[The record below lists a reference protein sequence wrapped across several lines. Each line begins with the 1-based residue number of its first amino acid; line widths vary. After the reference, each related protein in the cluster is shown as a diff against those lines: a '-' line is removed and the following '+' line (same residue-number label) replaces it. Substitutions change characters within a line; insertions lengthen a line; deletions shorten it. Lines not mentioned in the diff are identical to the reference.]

1 MSKPDRKAI
10 VVIWNWLTQYQVLN
24 LLVKK
29 QEMDKEFQPLWKM
42 VYILKYKNY
51 LGVVYFIYIIS
62 IL

>member
-1 MSKPDRKAI
+1 MKLIDSVSSFKLACKETK
-10 VVIWNWLTQYQVLN
+10 NG
-24 LLVKK
+24 
-29 QEMDKEFQPLWKM
+29 KEFQPLWKI